1 MPLSHRDHFM
11 RNASGQ
17 GHEHI
22 PVSVHISQA
31 SWYEH
36 GEGLL
41 RIADKHPSLFAG
53 LDRDNVVLEPPANAG
68 PECYTDPWGCQWRA
82 DIPGLDGQ
90 VVGHPLA
97 NWDDFDSWQPPEPMA
112 FSEAEHQRLTT
123 VRERGDLGMTWL
135 NGHGFFFLLLTYLR
149 GIESFMLDVATEDPR
164 LDKLISLIADHYEP
178 ALLKSVDVGVD
189 LVWAADDLGTQ
200 YQSFLG
206 PTHFRRYVLPTYQRL
221 FLPARASGA
230 HVFLHTDGYIMDI
243 AEELL
248 ESGVSIPN
256 IQDLAN
262 GIDAIAEIF
271 KARACISLD
280 IDRQTVTPFGSPG
293 DCREL
298 IKQEVMTLGS
308 PGGGLELVYGMYP
321 PTPLANCEA
330 ICSAL
335 EEFQTYWVGK

>member
-1 MPLSHRDHFM
+1 MPFSHRDNFM
-11 RNASGQ
+11 RNASLQ
-17 GHEHI
+17 GHDRI
-22 PVSVHISQA
+22 PVSFHISQA

-36 GEGLL
+36 GKGLL
-41 RIADKHPSLFAG
+41 EIVRNHPTLFAG
-53 LDRDNVVLEPPANAG
+53 LDVDNVKTTPP
-68 PECYTDPWGCQWRA
+68 PKTDPVRHTDQWGCEWQA

-90 VVGHPLA
+90 VIGHPLA
-97 NWDDFDSWQPPEPMA
+97 DWDDFDSWQAPPPMT
-112 FSEAEHQRLTT
+112 FSDGERRRLAA
-123 VRERGDLGMTWL
+123 VGAAGDLALAWV

-149 GIESFMLDVATEDPR
+149 GIENFMIDVAEEDPR
-164 LDKLISLIADHYEP
+164 LDRLIELIADHYEP
-178 ALLKSVDVGVD
+178 AVLASVAEGIDLL
-189 LVWAADDLGTQ
+189 WAADDLGTQ

-206 PTHFRRYVLPTYQRL
+206 PKHFRRYVLPTYQRL
-221 FLPARASGA
+221 FLPARKSGA
-230 HVFLHTDGYIMDI
+230 HVHLHTDGYIMDI

-256 IQDLAN
+256 IQDIAN
-262 GIDAIAEIF
+262 GIDAIAEVF
-271 KARACISLD
+271 KGRACISLD
-280 IDRQTVTPFGSPG
+280 IDRQTVTAFGSPG

-308 PGGGLELVYGMYP
+308 PAGGLEFVYGMYP